1 MADSLTLAQ
10 LLSRIES
17 MTLSGSVNFGHWSD
31 SRKIDLVN
39 EAILEVYKSII
50 ESFEEAYFC
59 DFHEL
64 TATNNQVSIAALPK
78 PCYAV
83 VAFQRQFG
91 SSWLN
96 VEMLTVADVGTVR
109 NLSTDT
115 WYRVG
120 DVFKSDRPTTS
131 SDRFRIIYHYYPRT
145 LAISG
150 DVCDI
155 PTEYVDM
162 VVTYAAAQACLQAMK
177 NDSYAHLMAD
187 YNRRLELLKR
197 TANARTRSRTRRV
210 VDKLG
215 YRPGGRVFLFDN
227 RVT

>member
-17 MTLSGSVNFGHWSD
+17 MTLSGSVNFGHWSTE
-31 SRKIDLVN
+31 RKTDLTN
-39 EAILEVYKSII
+39 EAILEVFKSII

-59 DFHEL
+59 DFHQ
-64 TATNNQVSIAALPK
+64 TVATNNQIALSALPK

-91 SSWLN
+91 STWLN
-96 VEMLTVADVGTVR
+96 VELLTVADVGTVR

-120 DVFKSDRPTTS
+120 DVLKSDRPTSS
-131 SDRFRIIYHYYPRT
+131 SDTFRIIYHYYPRT
-145 LAISG
+145 LANVG

-155 PTEYVDM
+155 PLEYVDM
-162 VVTYAAAQACLQAMK
+162 VVTYAAAQACLQATK
-177 NDSYAHLMAD
+177 HESYAHLMAD

-197 TANARTRSRTRRV
+197 TANARTRARTRRV